1 MGPTR
6 VTIDTNH
13 NDTTEVHTWYEYW
26 CWYLQVWGGHTFW
39 SIHIHTLIA
48 KGYYYS
54 YRRVRQQYIASD
66 HSGGVGHPGHFLY
79 QNTINN
85 VPAAVCLFMW
95 TAQSI
100 LETVYCLPIDYGVCN
115 WCWRLSICWLALSA
129 QSILEIVYSC
139 PPVGI
144 VGTIDFGDCLIDY
157 SI

>member
-54 YRRVRQQYIASD
+54 YRRVRQQHNASD
-66 HSGGVGHPGHFLY
+66 HSEGGHTLNTFFTNTLLY
-79 QNTINN
+79 C
-85 VPAAVCLFMW
+85 A
-95 TAQSI
+95 
-100 LETVYCLPIDYGVCN
+100 CN
-115 WCWRLSICWLALSA
+115 WCWRLSTRQIVVAIARTIIFWGSPQIGCGNAWLGCCPLMVSA
-129 QSILEIVYSC
+129 RMNDFECCLLYLEL
-139 PPVGI
+139 PGQT
-144 VGTIDFGDCLIDY
+144 GFG
-157 SI
+157 SS